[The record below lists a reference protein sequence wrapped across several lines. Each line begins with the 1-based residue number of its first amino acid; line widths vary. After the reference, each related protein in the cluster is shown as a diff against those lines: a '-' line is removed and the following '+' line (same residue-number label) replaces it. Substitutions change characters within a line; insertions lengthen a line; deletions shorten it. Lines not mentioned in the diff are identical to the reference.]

1 MAFSMMEAHNLVC
14 RVNRSGAALGS
25 PPHKVQSAATT
36 LLYEMEQTR
45 DDSRQNAKRTT
56 KILGPINRR
65 RIAQI
70 LPAIRSASRATRSGL
85 AVSIIGIL
93 CHVFVP
99 RDASTIRK
107 MIKTCRIGCQDQ
119 PNCLGH
125 YNECLRFATI
135 FASCIR
141 CMVDEFEIPHNHHRH
156 NSENPETFKIAW
168 RSAFFGDS
176 FDAGVRSRISKFMSS
191 KTPVQ
196 HLGSELQTPCS
207 QGQVSQPTQYSHKCT
222 PKW

>member
-1 MAFSMMEAHNLVC
+1 MMEAHNLVC

-36 LLYEMEQTR
+36 LLYEMEQAR
-45 DDSRQNAKRTT
+45 DDSRQNAKRAT

-65 RIAQI
+65 CIAQI

-85 AVSIIGIL
+85 TFSIIGIL
-93 CHVFVP
+93 CHVLVP

-119 PNCLGH
+119 PNCIGH

-135 FASCIR
+135 FARFSRHTGVRLRHDLLLHDLITQTTCRGLQYGIVVPG
-141 CMVDEFEIPHNHHRH
+141 MVDEFEIPHNHHRH
-156 NSENPETFKIAW
+156 NSENPGNFQDCMEE
-168 RSAFFGDS
+168 
-176 FDAGVRSRISKFMSS
+176 RI
-191 KTPVQ
+191 
-196 HLGSELQTPCS
+196 L
-207 QGQVSQPTQYSHKCT
+207 
-222 PKW
+222 